1 MSEELNAGKF
11 ADKILHEVELA
22 KGSISVFLSKLYK
35 MGKNELKNYI
45 K

>member
-1 MSEELNAGKF
+1 MSEELSAGEF
-11 ADKILHEVELA
+11 ADKILHEVWLA
-22 KGSISVFLSKLYK
+22 KVSILALLSKLYK